1 MAWATTCP
9 IIIINDRVFLF
20 NRIPYGNVP
29 NIFTIMLKTPKS
41 LLEAIRYYSSEV
53 VCVEFLSTIF
63 WGGGEKCCIKCGSTD
78 IYGMRTR
85 PAIKCRDCKKQF
97 SLKSGTVMHN
107 SPLPI
112 TKWIPAVWMVVN
124 CKNGISSYEVARAL
138 NITQKSAWHLGH
150 RIREG
155 LAKEA
160 GEKLTGSVEIDES
173 YFGGLQKNR
182 HADKVKS
189 HGGSE
194 GKTIVFGAVER
205 GGKVQA
211 RVIEDTHAATLQN
224 QVLATV
230 KIGSNLYSDEEKSYK
245 ALGVVYDHATV
256 NHKRGQ
262 YVKGNAHSNTI
273 ENYWSLVKR
282 ALKGTYIHVE
292 SFHLDRYLDEQGF
305 RYDNRK
311 DNDSGRFIKA
321 ATMLFGKRL
330 TYEELTGASL

>member
-1 MAWATTCP
+1 
-9 IIIINDRVFLF
+9 
-20 NRIPYGNVP
+20 
-29 NIFTIMLKTPKS
+29 MLKTPKS

-53 VCVEFLSTIF
+53 VCVEFLSSLL
-63 WGGGEKCCIKCGSTD
+63 WQDGERCCIKCGSTA

-85 PAIKCRDCKKQF
+85 PTFKCRDCKKQF

-138 NITQKSAWHLGH
+138 LITQKSAWHLCH
-150 RIREG
+150 RIREAI
-155 LAKEA
+155 AKDA
-160 GEKLTGSVEIDES
+160 TIKLSGSVEIDES
-173 YFGGLQKNR
+173 YFGGAEKNR
-182 HADKVKS
+182 HSDKVVS
-189 HGGSE
+189 RGGSD

-211 RVIEDTHAATLQN
+211 RVIDSTSSASLQN

-230 KIGSNLYSDEEKSYK
+230 KIGSTLYSDEQGAYFK
-245 ALGVVYDHATV
+245 LGDVYDHSTV
-256 NHKRGQ
+256 NHKRGE
-262 YVKGNAHSNTI
+262 YVRGDTHSNTI

-292 SFHLDRYLDEQGF
+292 PFHLDRYLDEQGF
-305 RYDNRK
+305 RYDHRK
-311 DNDSGRFIKA
+311 TNDSGRFIQA
-321 ATMLFGKRL
+321 ASMLFGKRL
-330 TYEELTGASL
+330 TYDELTGANL

>member
-1 MAWATTCP
+1 
-9 IIIINDRVFLF
+9 
-20 NRIPYGNVP
+20 
-29 NIFTIMLKTPKS
+29 MLKTPKS

-53 VCVEFLSTIF
+53 ICVEFLSSLF
-63 WGGGEKCCIKCGSTD
+63 WGDGEKCCIKCGSTA

-85 PAIKCRDCKKQF
+85 PAFKCRDCKAQF

-124 CKNGISSYEVARAL
+124 CKNGVSSYEVARAL
-138 NITQKSAWHLGH
+138 LITQKSAWHVCH
-150 RIREG
+150 RIREAI
-155 LAKEA
+155 AKDA
-160 GEKLTGSVEIDES
+160 GIKLSGSVEIDES
-173 YFGGLQKNR
+173 YFGGIEKNR
-182 HADKVKS
+182 HAKAKRDLA
-189 HGGSE
+189 GGN

-205 GGKVQA
+205 GGRVQA
-211 RVIEDTHAATLQN
+211 RVIEDTHARTLQN

-230 KIGSNLYSDEEKSYK
+230 KIGSTVYSDSEASYS
-245 ALGVVYDHATV
+245 ALGIVYDHSSV
-256 NHKRGQ
+256 NHKIGQ
-262 YVKGNAHSNTI
+262 YAKGKVHSNTI

-292 SFHLDRYLDEQGF
+292 PYHLDRYLDEQGF

-321 ATMLFGKRL
+321 TSLLFGKRL
-330 TYEELTGASL
+330 TYAELTGGSL